1 MHTVPLSRL
10 ISRLMLSLAALPKQG
25 ASSPSLFP
33 LTKLKVQFILLSTNK
48 IIRRKH
54 IDFEPDEII

>member
-48 IIRRKH
+48 IIN
-54 IDFEPDEII
+54 